1 MIGNIKKPINNN
13 YKEVSYMED
22 TKNEIDDYLHD
33 AKHLC
38 SLNKFHVSLN
48 DKRKKNKRLRTKY
61 IINDEITKNIIMDLE
76 VEDFIEK
83 TKNINKNFEKK
94 DLYVFGKKV
103 KLLERFGEEEKIVPL
118 YIKINKYE
126 NRYMIFISFHEAEFE
141 LNYFFD
147 S

>member
-1 MIGNIKKPINNN
+1 
-13 YKEVSYMED
+13 MED

-38 SLNKFHVSLN
+38 SLNKFRVARN
-48 DKRKKNKRLRTKY
+48 DKRKKNERLRTKY
-61 IINDEITKNIIMDLE
+61 IINNSTIKDIVLSLDVK
-76 VEDFIEK
+76 DFIKK
-83 TKNINKNFEKK
+83 TKNTNKNFEEK
-94 DLYVFGKKV
+94 DLYVFGKEV

-126 NRYMIFISFHEAEFE
+126 NEFMIFVSFHEAEFP

-147 S
+147 R